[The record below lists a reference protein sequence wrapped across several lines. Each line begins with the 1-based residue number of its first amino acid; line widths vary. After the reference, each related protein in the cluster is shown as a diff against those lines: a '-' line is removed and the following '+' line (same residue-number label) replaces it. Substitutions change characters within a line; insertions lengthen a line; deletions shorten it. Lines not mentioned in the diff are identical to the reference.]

1 MSENHIKFPPFI
13 PSTLPKVAYGRG
25 SWITDQDGKEYLD
38 GSGGPAVFCV
48 GHGDTRV
55 NRAISAQFEQIAQG
69 YRGMFESDPLE
80 GLTDLIKERCGNGL
94 TDMLFV
100 SSGSEAVESCLKIA
114 LQYQQ
119 AIGETK
125 RTRFIAR
132 QRSYHGNT
140 LGALSVSGYPMRR
153 ALFKDSLLPVSFVSA
168 VNEYRPP
175 VGVSPAELPSF
186 MANEL
191 EAEIL
196 SLGAENVCAFIF
208 EPVVGAAGC
217 VVPAP
222 AGYAQAMQAVCR
234 KYGVLLIADE
244 VMCGSGRTGSWRALE
259 HDGVV
264 PDIMSLAKGLG
275 GGYLPLAAAVYQQKI
290 GETLREKHGML
301 MSGHTF
307 MGHTAACASALKV
320 QQIIAEENLLGRV
333 QTKGAWLGV
342 ELQKQI
348 GAHKHVGDIRGRGFF
363 WGIELVEDREA
374 KRPFSAELEMH
385 ARFGQALRDEGLLL
399 YPVARCVGD
408 NSGDGV
414 IVAPA
419 YNASDEVLNEMVNRI
434 KLALDKLFGGK
445 NGI

>member
-1 MSENHIKFPPFI
+1 MNSTLKFPPFI
-13 PSTLPKVAYGRG
+13 PQQLPRVSHGRG

-38 GSGGPAVFCV
+38 GSGGPAVFCI

-55 NRAISAQFEQIAQG
+55 NQAISAQFEQIAQG
-69 YRGMFESDPLE
+69 YRSMFSSDPLE
-80 GLTDLIKERCGNGL
+80 ALTALIQDHCGGGL

-100 SSGSEAVESCLKIA
+100 SGGSEAVESCLKIA

-119 AIGETK
+119 AIGQTG

-132 QRSYHGNT
+132 QKSYHGNT

-153 ALFKDSLLPVSFVSA
+153 ALFKDSLMPVSFVSA
-168 VNEYRPP
+168 ANDYRPP
-175 VGVSPAELPSF
+175 EGVLPGDIPEF
-186 MANEL
+186 AANEL

-196 SLGAENVCAFIF
+196 RLGEENVCAFIM

-222 AGYAQAMQAVCR
+222 SGYAQAIQAVCQ

-244 VMCGSGRTGSWRALE
+244 VMSGSGRMGTWRALE

-264 PDIMSLAKGLG
+264 PDIMSIAKGLG
-275 GGYLPLAAAVYQQKI
+275 GGYLPLAAAVYQEKI
-290 GETLREKHGML
+290 GTTLREKHGGL
-301 MSGHTF
+301 MTGHTF

-320 QQIIAEENLLGRV
+320 QQVIAEENLLERV
-333 QTKGAWLGV
+333 QKKGAWLG
-342 ELQKQI
+342 ERLKSRI
-348 GAHKHVGDIRGRGFF
+348 GDHTHVGNIRGRGYF

-374 KRPFSAELEMH
+374 KRPFDPGLQMF

-399 YPVARCVGD
+399 YPTSRFVD
-408 NSGDGV
+408 EQSGDGV

-419 YNASDEVLNEMVNRI
+419 YNASDNDLDEIVGRIEM
-434 KLALDKLFGGK
+434 ALKKLFD
-445 NGI
+445 